1 MTANTYLT
9 LLSFL
14 SSMRSIPYTVIQA
27 LRLAGLSIST
37 SSGICGAAVYQ
48 ELRSKKLGI
57 I

>member
-1 MTANTYLT
+1 MTANTYPT